1 MDTGDWPV
9 SQPERDS
16 QLKEGPIADFRP
28 RRPSLPTW
36 LPMEPPILRPR
47 ITTIMRMFVDILG
60 QIGRT
65 LWAHKLRS
73 FLTMFGIA
81 WGVGSLLLLVGLG
94 EGFRTG
100 NQKQM
105 ASMGKDIMFMFPGQI
120 PAVAGQHQ
128 GMKPYF
134 LTYDDYL
141 AVKAEATFVRNVAPV
156 LSRSDVRAVSELA
169 SSNGQVVGVTP
180 NFNEIRYLPLDSGRW
195 LNDGDNEQRRNVAV
209 LGYEMRKNL
218 FPGRPAVGSR
228 ILLNGTA
235 FEIVGL
241 IQTVGKGDNNST
253 NERVYVPVN
262 TMREM
267 FPLKGE
273 ERDAISFMNY
283 QPRTRAEHDAAR
295 EQVRQIVARRHGFD
309 WRNDDAFDDWD
320 TIKSEQM
327 VGKIFDVMDL
337 FLGGVGMVT
346 LALGAIGVVNI
357 MLVSVSERTR
367 EIGLLKALG
376 ATQRSVLLQ
385 FFLEGLFLTVV
396 SGGIGMALSAGLMSW
411 LHTLPSPPGFDPPT
425 LVPTSAFLAITTLA
439 LAGIAAG
446 LYPAR
451 RAAMLQPVEAL
462 RKE

>member
-1 MDTGDWPV
+1 
-9 SQPERDS
+9 
-16 QLKEGPIADFRP
+16 
-28 RRPSLPTW
+28 
-36 LPMEPPILRPR
+36 
-47 ITTIMRMFVDILG
+47 MRMLVDILG
-60 QIGRT
+60 QIART

-100 NQKQM
+100 NQKQI
-105 ASMGKDIMFMFPGQI
+105 ATMGKDIMFMFPGQV

-141 AVKAEATFVRNVAPV
+141 AVKQEATLVREVSPV
-156 LSRSDVRAVSELA
+156 LMRGDVRSVSEFA
-169 SSNGQVVGVTP
+169 SSNGQVVGITP
-180 NFNEIRYLPLDSGRW
+180 NFNQIRYLPLDSGRW
-195 LNDGDNEQRRNVAV
+195 LNDADNEQKRYVAV
-209 LGYEMRKNL
+209 IGYEMRKNL
-218 FPGRPAVGSR
+218 FPGRPVLGSR

-235 FEIVGL
+235 FEVVGMV
-241 IQTVGKGDNNST
+241 QTVGQGDNNST
-253 NERVYVPVN
+253 NQRVFVPIN
-262 TMREM
+262 IMREL

-273 ERDAISFMNY
+273 ERDAISFLNY
-283 QPRTRAEHDAAR
+283 NPRTRAEHDAAR
-295 EQVRQIVARRHGFD
+295 EQVRQIIARRHGFD
-309 WRNDDAFDDWD
+309 WRNDDAFEDWD

-327 VGKIFDVMDL
+327 VGKIFTAMDL
-337 FLGGVGMVT
+337 FLGGVGLVT

-357 MLVSVSERTR
+357 MLVSVSERTK

-376 ATQRSVLLQ
+376 ATHRSVLLQ

-396 SGGIGMALSAGLMSW
+396 SGGIGMALSAGMMSW

-425 LVPTSAFLAITTLA
+425 LVPTSAFIAIATLTLA
-439 LAGIAAG
+439 GVAAG